1 MQGQIQGF
9 EALRRKLIIESK
21 SPESMH
27 LHIIFIQT
35 EEGIQ
40 NSTRKKE
47 KEKLKCLS

>member
-40 NSTRKKE
+40 NLTRKK
-47 KEKLKCLS
+47 KKKN

>member
-21 SPESMH
+21 SHESMH